1 MQRRTWVTLILLA
14 LTFSATP
21 SVNAGDTIL
30 WIAQD
35 ELRGYDRDL
44 FGEWVD
50 ADKDGCDT
58 RAEVLIQEALI
69 KPKIGDN
76 CKLTGGKWRSTYDGL
91 YYNDASKLDVDHLV
105 PLGEAWRSGA
115 WAWSSKERKAFM
127 NYLDDEIVLN
137 AVTSS
142 LNRSKSDRD
151 IVSFLPEKFLC
162 EYITGWVTVKAK
174 FQLTVDQ
181 AEAKVI
187 NKYNVICE
195 LGYQTKNIV
204 TPPTSTFAQTP
215 TPSTNPA
222 STWKKGATAKCKDGS
237 YSYSA
242 TRSGTCR
249 GHGGVLIWR

>member
-1 MQRRTWVTLILLA
+1 MHRRTWLTLILLA
-14 LTFSATP
+14 LTFLATP
-21 SVNAGDTIL
+21 SVDASDRIL
-30 WIAQD
+30 WIALD
-35 ELRGYDRDL
+35 EMRGYDRDL
-44 FGEWVD
+44 FGYWVD

-58 RAEVLIQEALI
+58 RAEVLIREALI
-69 KPKIGDN
+69 KPKIGN
-76 CKLTGGKWRSTYDGL
+76 KCKLSGGKWLSSYDGL

-115 WAWSSKERKAFM
+115 WAWTKMERVAFA
-127 NYLDDEIVLN
+127 NYLDDEIALN

-142 LNRSKSDRD
+142 LNSSKSDRD
-151 IVSFLPEKFLC
+151 IAGFLPEKFLC
-162 EYITGWVTVKAK
+162 EYITGWVTIKAK

-187 NKYNVICE
+187 NKYNAICE
-195 LGYQTKNIV
+195 LGYQTKNIAMS
-204 TPPTSTFAQTP
+204 PTSTPSLAP
-215 TPSTNPA
+215 TPSSNPA